1 MGVITEADVETAL
14 QHLFSVRMREP
25 PDYRWDLGCILPKVP
40 AISLLWTGLGHFDPK
55 GPLQEI
61 PESAICSDEH
71 AATARA
77 GAAQGSTLL
86 KNDGGALPLKKSLS
100 SVAVIGPNGD
110 LSKAIAG
117 CKRHHF
123 STLRAPLPS
132 RYVLRC

>member
-1 MGVITEADVETAL
+1 MGVITETDVETAL
-14 QHLFSVRMREP
+14 QHLFSVRMR
-25 PDYRWDLGCILPKVP
+25 
-40 AISLLWTGLGHFDPK
+40 LGHFDPT

-132 RYVLRC
+132 RYALRCYLRVRVLSLCSLL